1 MPYQKDGP
9 GSIEFD
15 FGLLQDVQSSMHY
28 LTWFNDKF
36 NGFVDHLIQIAEY
49 MHNKEHFYLRQINI
63 MSEQL
68 DELELQNRELKD
80 QMENVQDFKKQMQRE
95 HNEKVSEMQ
104 VAI

>member
-1 MPYQKDGP
+1 
-9 GSIEFD
+9 
-15 FGLLQDVQSSMHY
+15 
-28 LTWFNDKF
+28 
-36 NGFVDHLIQIAEY
+36 

-104 VAI
+104 VEI